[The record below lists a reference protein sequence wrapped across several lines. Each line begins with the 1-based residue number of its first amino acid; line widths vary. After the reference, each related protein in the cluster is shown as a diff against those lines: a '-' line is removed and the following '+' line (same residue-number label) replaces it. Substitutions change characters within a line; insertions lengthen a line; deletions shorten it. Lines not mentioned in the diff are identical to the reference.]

1 MTLASMGKE
10 ALGPVKVQCPSVG
23 ECQGRKWV
31 WVDGWV
37 GEHPQKQGEE
47 EGDREFQGELRKEIT
62 FEM

>member
-1 MTLASMGKE
+1 
-10 ALGPVKVQCPSVG
+10 
-23 ECQGRKWV
+23 
-31 WVDGWV
+31 V